1 MRIQCSSEECRLKCS
16 RARAI
21 RRPPGEVKGYFDTYP
36 SCVHYDL
43 GFIMS
48 DVEWKL
54 VGINVDL
61 KKPDK

>member
-1 MRIQCSSEECRLKCS
+1 MSTCLT
-16 RARAI
+16 ARC
-21 RRPPGEVKGYFDTYP
+21 RRPAKKSKDPGGRLRGYFDTTP
-36 SCVHYDL
+36 NRVNYDL

-48 DVEWKL
+48 DGEWKL